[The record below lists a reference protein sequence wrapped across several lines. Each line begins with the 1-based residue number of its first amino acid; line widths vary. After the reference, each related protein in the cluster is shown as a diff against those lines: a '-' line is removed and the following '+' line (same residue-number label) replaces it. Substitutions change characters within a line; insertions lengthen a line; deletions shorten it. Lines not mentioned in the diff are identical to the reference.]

1 MDLSKYRNIIL
12 CFLVLIYV
20 YYNNIINKKYF
31 YVFLLYF
38 ILICYIEFTIL
49 DFYVSLLYYV

>member
-38 ILICYIEFTIL
+38 ILE
-49 DFYVSLLYYV
+49 LYRII